1 MALEFVDLDL
11 GRLHDVMQSLARN
24 GDRDLALRSKLMD
37 AMGAR
42 PDRKRQLAAV
52 ELARAVVA
60 SRMRTTDRSGIPTL
74 AQAHADLIRLAGQAP
89 TYNYD
94 PGLLTMEI
102 GGLLASLAVPTA
114 PAHG

>member
-1 MALEFVDLDL
+1 
-11 GRLHDVMQSLARN
+11 MQSLAAR
-24 GDRDLALRSKLMD
+24 GDRDLGLRSKLLD
-37 AMGAR
+37 AMGSR

-60 SRMRTTDRSGIPTL
+60 GRMHTTTRDGIPAL
-74 AQAHADLIRLAGQAP
+74 AQAHRDLNRLAGQVP

-94 PGLLTMEI
+94 PGLLVMEI

-114 PAHG
+114 PPHG